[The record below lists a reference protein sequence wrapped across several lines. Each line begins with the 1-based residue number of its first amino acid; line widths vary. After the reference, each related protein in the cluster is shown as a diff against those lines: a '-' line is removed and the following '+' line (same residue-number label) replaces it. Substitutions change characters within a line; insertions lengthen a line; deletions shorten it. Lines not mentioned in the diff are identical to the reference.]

1 MLGKIAIMTEKKLQ
15 SIVLIPAYQPGEA
28 LLQSTQALLS
38 TDFTI
43 VVVDDGSGADYA
55 HIFNQLDGRVR
66 LIRHEKNRGKG
77 AALKTGYQFIKDNF
91 SDYVIITADA
101 DGQHK
106 PADIQKLAAE
116 YVAHPGELL
125 LGSRTFSGDDV
136 PLRSWFGNTLTRK
149 IFALITKQTIG
160 DTQTGLRAFDSSLTN
175 FMLAVPGEHF
185 EYETNVLL
193 ACSREGIAIF
203 EIPIQTVYENNNQTS
218 HFNPIKDSWIIYKEI
233 FKFASSSLLSF
244 LIDYGMF
251 LLLISLTSSWSL
263 AASVTFSNIVARLV
277 SASINFAVNKNL
289 IFKHKGDV
297 AKRALQYFVL
307 ATGILLGNTL
317 LLNLLTGVLDV
328 VPFAAKMITE
338 IAFFLVSYFVQ
349 RNIIFKHKGGSV

>member
-55 HIFNQLDGRVR
+55 HIFNRLDGRVR

-193 ACSREGIAIF
+193 ACSREGVAIC
-203 EIPIQTVYENNNQTS
+203 ETPIQTVYENNNQTS

-263 AASVTFSNIVARLV
+263 AASVTFSNIAARFV
-277 SASINFAVNKNL
+277 SASVNFAVNKNL

-317 LLNLLTGVLDV
+317 LLNLLTGVLHV

-338 IAFFLVSYFVQ
+338 IAFFFVSYAVQ